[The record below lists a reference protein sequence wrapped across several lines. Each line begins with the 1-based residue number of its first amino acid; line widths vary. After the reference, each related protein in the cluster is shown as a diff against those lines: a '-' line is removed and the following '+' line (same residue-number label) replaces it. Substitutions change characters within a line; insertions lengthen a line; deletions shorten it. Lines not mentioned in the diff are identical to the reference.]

1 MFYIYIFFFIFALY
15 MVKFIL
21 LDNIYL
27 FIILFD
33 KWIKGVRFKLNI
45 WKNKKEWELKVV
57 FFIIIFIKFV
67 TEYFV
72 L

>member
-15 MVKFIL
+15 MDKFIL

-45 WKNKKEWELKVV
+45 WKNGMGIESC
-57 FFIIIFIKFV
+57 FFFFIIFIKFV